1 MGMRRES
8 GLGGEAEGARRGGR
22 VSRRTDVDPLRL
34 AVASCRHAV
43 SRIARGRLGATT
55 AEELVK
61 ALAGALSRG
70 LPDISGSATEVFAA
84 LVGLRVLD
92 EMPCLRVRGAALRLL
107 SEVTPLVAA
116 HGSRRWNL
124 WLATAMDR
132 RGSVFA
138 ELCAQTP
145 RCLLVVGEARAEP
158 EVVVQGELAFGA
170 DPSEALR
177 EQLDEA
183 RAQLADAL
191 AERDAARERLDEE
204 VQRARALAAEYGVLR
219 SRADELERQVA
230 RGAADGRKA
239 AQEREG
245 VIAERDGAV
254 RRAEKQG
261 EQLAAKDAEIGRL
274 QRSAADLLRER
285 DEARKTLYERASE
298 LEALYRVIL
307 GELAPFGSAARSVEG
322 VQNWLADGRQ
332 FLQAEH
338 ERAERLDAELK
349 AARTRV
355 ETLTAELREERARVA
370 RENVSAGARELEK
383 QAEEVDRLRWQLT
396 AATRERDEVKR
407 HLKEANERAE
417 EAKTA
422 LDATIRD
429 LRAQIEVGSRA
440 LVELAR
446 DVVEL
451 DAELQMRRRWRSVKE
466 SDVRG
471 ARQYALDSIKT
482 MNILDVLKMLTA
494 RRKSR

>member
-8 GLGGEAEGARRGGR
+8 GLGGEAEGARR

-145 RCLLVVGEARAEP
+145 RSLLVVGEARAEP
-158 EVVVQGELAFGA
+158 EVVVQGELAFEA
-170 DPSEALR
+170 DPS
-177 EQLDEA
+177 
-183 RAQLADAL
+183 
-191 AERDAARERLDEE
+191 
-204 VQRARALAAEYGVLR
+204 
-219 SRADELERQVA
+219 
-230 RGAADGRKA
+230 
-239 AQEREG
+239 
-245 VIAERDGAV
+245 
-254 RRAEKQG
+254 
-261 EQLAAKDAEIGRL
+261 AKDAEIGKL

-322 VQNWLADGRQ
+322 VQKWLADGRQ
-332 FLQAEH
+332 FLRAEH
-338 ERAERLDAELK
+338 QRAERLDAELK

-429 LRAQIEVGSRA
+429 LRAQIEVGSRT

-466 SDVRG
+466 SDVRE